1 MKTFKLHS
9 LDILES
15 MEKDIS
21 QHSIDLK
28 DGLIIN
34 REDDLNQWVIEAY
47 VRHNYLDF
55 LKNLQQERDE
65 VMVQVKITKST
76 NQPVTFITSIIG
88 VNEIGANV
96 NILFKG
102 IMVNQQKDKVLD
114 MLKSL
119 IEQGYQGEELLD
131 KFKELLKKE

>member
-1 MKTFKLHS
+1 MKTFKLYS
-9 LDILES
+9 LDILQS
-15 MEKDIS
+15 DDKNIS
-21 QHSIDLK
+21 QYGIDLK

-47 VRHNYLDF
+47 VRHDYLGF
-55 LKNLQQERDE
+55 FKKLQQERDQ
-65 VMVQVKITKST
+65 VMLQVKITKPT
-76 NQPVTFITSIIG
+76 NQPATFITSIIG
-88 VNEIGANV
+88 VNEIGPNI

-102 IMVNQQKDKVLD
+102 VVVNQQKDKVWD

-131 KFKELLKKE
+131 KFRELLKNE

>member
-1 MKTFKLHS
+1 MKTFKLYS
-9 LDILES
+9 LDILQSED
-15 MEKDIS
+15 KDIS
-21 QHSIDLK
+21 QYGIELK

-47 VRHNYLDF
+47 VGHDYLDF
-55 LKNLQQERDE
+55 FNKLQQGREE
-65 VMVQVKITKST
+65 VMLQVKITKPT

-88 VNEIGANV
+88 VNEIGPNI

-102 IMVNQQKDKVLD
+102 IMVDRQKDKVWD

-131 KFKELLKKE
+131 KFKELLKNE